1 MYRKNIEKAKEEMA
15 KKLSIDKKKI
25 QKRQSKLKILMHI
38 TKHNCSLLPYLND
51 ESLHILGEFLFNV
64 ITKTLKLNSNQ
75 LLKVRKILDKDKSF
89 YMKLIDVE
97 TANPIKL
104 LRTKLIKEP
113 QIGTGIVSII
123 ATLAPLIATLLSRI

>member
-1 MYRKNIEKAKEEMA
+1 
-15 KKLSIDKKKI
+15 
-25 QKRQSKLKILMHI
+25 MHI

-75 LLKVRKILDKDKSF
+75 LLKVRKILDKDRSF

-97 TANPIKL
+97 TGNPIKL

>member
-1 MYRKNIEKAKEEMA
+1 
-15 KKLSIDKKKI
+15 
-25 QKRQSKLKILMHI
+25 MHI
-38 TKHNCSLLPYLND
+38 TKHNCTLLPYLDD

-75 LLKVRKILDKDKSF
+75 LLKVRKILDKDRSF

-97 TANPIKL
+97 TGNPIKL

>member
-1 MYRKNIEKAKEEMA
+1 
-15 KKLSIDKKKI
+15 
-25 QKRQSKLKILMHI
+25 MHI

-75 LLKVRKILDKDKSF
+75 LLKVRKILGKDKSF